1 MNYLQEI
8 GIKVGIVGVMSYK
21 MDNIKTT
28 TQKRHNQVG
37 RPKLVVDL
45 EILGNLAQIGCPNY
59 EIASVLGISQ
69 RTLKRNFANFIEE
82 NREKGKASL
91 RKKMWDK
98 AVKKDNTHMQIWLS
112 KNYLNMRDKVET
124 QNVTEPLPLII
135 EADAEVVDG

>member
-1 MNYLQEI
+1 MLEI
-8 GIKVGIVGVMSYK
+8 SIKVGIVGVMSYK

>member
-1 MNYLQEI
+1 
-8 GIKVGIVGVMSYK
+8 

-45 EILGNLAQIGCPNY
+45 QILGNLAQIGCPNY

>member
-45 EILGNLAQIGCPNY
+45 QILGNLAQIGCPNY

>member
-1 MNYLQEI
+1 
-8 GIKVGIVGVMSYK
+8 MSYK

>member
-1 MNYLQEI
+1 MNYLLEI
-8 GIKVGIVGVMSYK
+8 SIKVGIVGVMNYK

>member
-1 MNYLQEI
+1 
-8 GIKVGIVGVMSYK
+8 
-21 MDNIKTT
+21 MDKSKTK
-28 TQKRHNQVG
+28 TQNKHNAIG
-37 RPKLVVDL
+37 RPRLVVDL
-45 EILGNLAQIGCPNY
+45 DILGNLASIGCPMY
-59 EIASVLGISQ
+59 EIAGVLGISQ

>member
-1 MNYLQEI
+1 MNYLLEI

-135 EADAEVVDG
+135 EADAEIVDG

>member
-1 MNYLQEI
+1 MNYLLEI

-45 EILGNLAQIGCPNY
+45 QILGNLAQIGCPNY

-91 RKKMWDK
+91 RKKMWDN

-135 EADAEVVDG
+135 EADAEIVDG

>member
-1 MNYLQEI
+1 
-8 GIKVGIVGVMSYK
+8 MSYK

-45 EILGNLAQIGCPNY
+45 QILGNLAQIGCPDY

>member
-1 MNYLQEI
+1 
-8 GIKVGIVGVMSYK
+8 

-45 EILGNLAQIGCPNY
+45 QILGNLAQIGCPDY

>member
-1 MNYLQEI
+1 
-8 GIKVGIVGVMSYK
+8 
-21 MDNIKTT
+21 MDKSKTK
-28 TQKRHNQVG
+28 TQNKHNAVG
-37 RPKLVVDL
+37 RPRLVVDL
-45 EILGNLAQIGCPNY
+45 DILGNLASIGCPMY
-59 EIASVLGISQ
+59 EIAGVLGISQ

>member
-1 MNYLQEI
+1 
-8 GIKVGIVGVMSYK
+8 

-45 EILGNLAQIGCPNY
+45 QILGNLAQIGCPNY

-135 EADAEVVDG
+135 EADAEIVDG

>member
-1 MNYLQEI
+1 
-8 GIKVGIVGVMSYK
+8 

>member
-1 MNYLQEI
+1 MNYLLEI
-8 GIKVGIVGVMSYK
+8 SIKVGIVGVMSYK

-45 EILGNLAQIGCPNY
+45 QILGNLAQIGCPNY

-135 EADAEVVDG
+135 EADAEIVDG

>member
-1 MNYLQEI
+1 
-8 GIKVGIVGVMSYK
+8 

-69 RTLKRNFANFIEE
+69 RTLKRNFANSIEE

>member
-1 MNYLQEI
+1 MNYLLEI
-8 GIKVGIVGVMSYK
+8 GIKVGIVGEMSYK

>member
-1 MNYLQEI
+1 
-8 GIKVGIVGVMSYK
+8 MSYK

-45 EILGNLAQIGCPNY
+45 QILGNLAQIGCPNY

>member
-1 MNYLQEI
+1 MNYLLEI
-8 GIKVGIVGVMSYK
+8 SIKVGIVGVMSYK

-45 EILGNLAQIGCPNY
+45 QILGNLAQIGCPNY